1 MSTTPST
8 TSTDRRRAARHA
20 AAAALAI
27 AAAWSRPGA
36 AAVGGSEPAA
46 LSDAQVARI
55 SSLLIQD
62 CGSCHGLRMTGGLG
76 PALTPDTL
84 RDKPR
89 ESLITTI
96 LQGRPGTPMPPW
108 NPFLSP
114 AEAGWIIDHLIEG
127 QLP

>member
-1 MSTTPST
+1 MA
-8 TSTDRRRAARHA
+8 RAAA
-20 AAAALAI
+20 
-27 AAAWSRPGA
+27 
-36 AAVGGSEPAA
+36 PAA
-46 LSDAQVARI
+46 PTLSAEQIQHV
-55 SSLLIQD
+55 SHLLIQD

-76 PALTPDTL
+76 PALTPETLRGKPRDTL
-84 RDKPR
+84 
-89 ESLITTI
+89 IATI